1 MIVTTQIKIFGS
13 IVQTEIY
20 LSIRL
25 FSGVNFCEKNYSF
38 IIFHSIEVKTLGLL
52 EHTFRQGWQ
61 NCILPVQNPEEHLG
75 EKKLF
80 REIRFFIFGLWWEIY
95 KPPERSSGVFFSVH
109 RNNLRRNSFFESIFY
124 NLCWIEKILEN
135 FPRTYLF
142 SLKKISFL
150 INFGYW
156 TNIFRFLVVKSPTWL
171 SKCHSN
177 CSAVLSKLHST
188 LPNEQ
193 FGEKFFWRKIIFLS
207 VSIFSTERSWP
218 SVKKFPVDLPKLT
231 SKYA

>member
-1 MIVTTQIKIFGS
+1 MIVTTHIKFFGS
-13 IVQTEIY
+13 IVKTEIY
-20 LSIRL
+20 SSIR
-25 FSGVNFCEKNYSF
+25 FISGVIFCEKIYSF
-38 IIFHSIEVKTLGLL
+38 IIFHSIEVKTLCLL
-52 EHTFRQGWQ
+52 EHIFREGCQ
-61 NCILPVQNPEEHLG
+61 NCILRVQNPEDHLG

-80 REIRFFIFGLWWEIY
+80 REVRFFIFGLWCAIF

-188 LPNEQ
+188 SPYEQ
-193 FGEKFFWRKIIFLS
+193 FREKIFWRKIICLS
-207 VSIFSTERSWP
+207 VSNFSTERS
-218 SVKKFPVDLPKLT
+218 
-231 SKYA
+231 